1 MTYVTDAQIEEIAD
15 ALQDH
20 YNFGLIST
28 DPVPK
33 ILPYVYDELRE
44 RGLPMRRSLAIVIA
58 KVTQAKYYATI
69 MQVKR
74 LQEEAR

>member
-28 DPVPK
+28 DTIPK
-33 ILPYVYDELRE
+33 ILPYVFDELKE
-44 RGLPMRRSLAIVIA
+44 RGLPMRRSLALVIA
-58 KVTQAKYYATI
+58 KVTKAKYYETI
-69 MQVKR
+69 TQVKR
-74 LQEEAR
+74 LITKEV